1 MKIKIINPNT
11 TLRMTREIE
20 EAAKKYASKGTEV
33 YAVSP
38 PTPE

>member
-20 EAAKKYASKGTEV
+20 EAAKNMRLKGRK
-33 YAVSP
+33 SMP
-38 PTPE
+38 